1 MNIRF
6 LIPVDERVG
15 SVRTVNY
22 IIKMKE
28 AFKPVINLLTVY
40 DVSNIEGHGL
50 VEEIQ
55 EKIEQTAK
63 KVAEKTLDEFVKK
76 FEDNGILVEN
86 SYVIKGIPGETICE
100 ESEKL
105 NVDMIAISPNNES
118 ELANILMGS
127 VTHYVI
133 HHSNIPTLLVK

>member
-6 LIPVDERVG
+6 LIPVDERIG

-28 AFKPVINLLTVY
+28 SFKPVVNLLTVY

-76 FEDNGILVEN
+76 FEGNGILVEN
-86 SYVIKGIPGETICE
+86 SYVIKGVPGETICAE
-100 ESEKL
+100 AEKL

-133 HHSNIPTLLVK
+133 HHCNVPTLLVK